1 MTHSIPFQIFQLL
14 KHKSDVNTTNEHGNS
29 PLHYACFWG
38 YQAIAE
44 ELVNHGA
51 LVSIANKDGDTPL
64 DKSKPVL
71 AKRLH
76 DLAIESGQELKKISF
91 KDQSWLGLKTRSR
104 DATLSR
110 YKGINIR
117 DLELHTKL
125 AITPSGDTWR
135 GRWQKND
142 IVAKIL
148 SIRDCNARISRDF
161 DEEFPKLR
169 IFSHPNILP
178 VIGACNSPPNLVVIS
193 QVNDFFQWFRLTL
206 SQFRTE
212 FDRNFFQFSV
222 YAKRIV
228 ARSIARCSW
237 FSCRYSSG
245 SSFCIGHCQRHGIF
259 TLT

>member
-1 MTHSIPFQIFQLL
+1 M
-14 KHKSDVNTTNEHGNS
+14 NTTNEHGNS

-64 DKSKPVL
+64 DKAKPLL

-125 AITPSGDTWR
+125 AATPSGDTWR

-148 SIRDCNARISRDF
+148 SVRDCNARISRDF

-193 QVNDFFQWFRLTL
+193 QV
-206 SQFRTE
+206 
-212 FDRNFFQFSV
+212 
-222 YAKRIV
+222 
-228 ARSIARCSW
+228 
-237 FSCRYSSG
+237 
-245 SSFCIGHCQRHGIF
+245 SF
-259 TLT
+259 